1 MKTYDKVTGEFIEV
15 RYATNACAIEPH
27 REAVRGERIV
37 DDTLFEPV
45 RKVIERCERA
55 GTVRELVA
63 GSLKAN
69 YAIPAGTEIDIESF
83 PEIDFGTG
91 DFSDLQRQKDAL
103 DILDMGVAEQVA
115 TPTPEQSV
123 EPTEVSDDSND
134 SEQS

>member
-1 MKTYDKVTGEFIEV
+1 MKTYDKLTGELVQV

-27 REAVRGERIV
+27 RETARGERIV

-45 RKVIERCERA
+45 QKVIERCERA

-63 GSLKAN
+63 GSLKAQ
-69 YAIPAGTEIDIESF
+69 YAIPAGIEIDIESF

-103 DILDMGVAEQVA
+103 AIEVPEQVV

-123 EPTEVSDDSND
+123 EPTEVSENANVN

>member
-1 MKTYDKVTGEFIEV
+1 MKTYDKLTGELVQV

-27 REAVRGERIV
+27 REIARGERIV

-45 RKVIERCERA
+45 QKVIERCERA

-63 GSLKAN
+63 GSLRTK
-69 YAIPAGTEIDIESF
+69 YAIPADVEIDIESF
-83 PEIDFGTG
+83 PEIVFGTG

-103 DILDMGVAEQVA
+103 AMEVAEQVA
-115 TPTPEQSV
+115 TSTPEQSV
-123 EPTEVSDDSND
+123 EPTEVSEDANV

>member
-1 MKTYDKVTGEFIEV
+1 METYDKLTGELVQV

-27 REAVRGERIV
+27 REKARGERIV

-45 RKVIERCERA
+45 KKVIERCERA

-63 GSLKAN
+63 GSLKAQ
-69 YAIPAGTEIDIESF
+69 YAIPAGAEIDIESF

-103 DILDMGVAEQVA
+103 AIEVPDQVV
-115 TPTPEQSV
+115 TPIPEQSV
-123 EPTEVSDDSND
+123 EPTEVSKDANV